1 MAKRIK
7 SYSET
12 ELIDI
17 FGLTRLE
24 GNDVFPLLST
34 WLNNANST
42 LDSNEMAFF
51 EETYQNAKENIIG
64 WQEEDLKM
72 LFISPILF
80 LGKLK
85 NTKRYYTFFERTIED
100 TVEGYFLKTKT
111 DFMIAAGNVGIFK
124 KPFFHFQE
132 YKPLKNPTGDS
143 MGQLLEAFLI
153 AQKKNNNTKPIYGC
167 EVVGSIWKFVVLKDR
182 TYCVSD
188 VYNSSNRDDLLQ
200 IVAILRKFKDILET
214 ELLD

>member
-7 SYSET
+7 SYSEV
-12 ELIDI
+12 ELIDM
-17 FGLTRLE
+17 FGLTRLS
-24 GNDVFPLLST
+24 GNDVFPLLSV
-34 WLNNANST
+34 WINNASSN
-42 LDSNEMAFF
+42 LDDNEMKFF
-51 EETYQNAKENIIG
+51 EYIYQKGKENIVG

-80 LGKLK
+80 LSKLTSADK
-85 NTKRYYTFFERTIED
+85 YFGFFERTIED
-100 TVEGYFLKTKT
+100 TVDGYFLKTKT
-111 DFMIAAGNVGIFK
+111 DFMLAAGSIGIFK

-132 YKPLKNPTGDS
+132 YKPFKNPTGDS
-143 MGQLLEAFLI
+143 MGQLLEASLI
-153 AQKKNNNTKPIYGC
+153 AQKRNNNGKPMYGC
-167 EVVGSIWKFVVLKDR
+167 EVMGSAWRFVVLKEK

-188 VYNSSNRDDLLQ
+188 PFEATNREDLLQ